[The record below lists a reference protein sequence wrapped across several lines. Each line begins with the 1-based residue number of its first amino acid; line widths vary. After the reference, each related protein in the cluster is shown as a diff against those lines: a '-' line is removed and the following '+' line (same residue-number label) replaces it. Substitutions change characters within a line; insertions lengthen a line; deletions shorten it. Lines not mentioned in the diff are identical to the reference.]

1 MRVDLSREKK
11 EGRGGDRMT
20 LLLLCQGVELLNSIT
35 KQGGEVECGVQVS
48 LEVKYMP
55 RCLMYKV

>member
-20 LLLLCQGVELLNSIT
+20 LLLLCHQQNSIT